1 MSLQLI
7 TRGITLSDVERRL
20 GLLRG
25 GAEIFPIG
33 GEHVG
38 ISIPTRLLDTV
49 GEERVTD
56 ALRHLTVYDL
66 YSGVWS
72 GQ

>member
-7 TRGITLSDVERRL
+7 ARGASLSDVERSL
-20 GLLRG
+20 DLLDG
-25 GAEIFPIG
+25 KAEVFSIDR
-33 GEHVG
+33 EHVG

-49 GEERVTD
+49 GEAKVRE

-66 YSGVWS
+66 YSGVWN